1 MKTGDEM
8 KKKEA
13 ALSIVVGAI
22 ADIKLFEGQPSL
34 LSEAYAT
41 TKAKIEQPHISDRAS
56 FFYHLIMLRLR
67 EEMMSD
73 TIALKTEGTQQA
85 KEEDLLD
92 FYFNYGVYEENVNH
106 VVEACE
112 GGICSYD
119 KAYAV
124 LIAYE
129 AYLREGTVKEGTV
142 CDKPLSEWI
151 YFCESIYWLQLG
163 RPESF
168 MGYYKKWFN

>member
-22 ADIKLFEGQPSL
+22 ADIKLFEGEPSL

-73 TIALKTEGTQQA
+73 TIALKTEGIQQE
-85 KEEDLLD
+85 KEEDLLH
-92 FYFNYGVYEENVNH
+92 G
-106 VVEACE
+106 EAVAS
-112 GGICSYD
+112 GLYYSI
-119 KAYAV
+119 K
-124 LIAYE
+124 
-129 AYLREGTVKEGTV
+129 
-142 CDKPLSEWI
+142 LSEKLLGFPERKANQI
-151 YFCESIYWLQLG
+151 YDFIEKYYKIIPLKENLESILNYL
-163 RPESF
+163 SSD
-168 MGYYKKWFN
+168 KKNIDNEFCFVLLKNP

>member
-13 ALSIVVGAI
+13 ALSVVVSAI
-22 ADIKLFEGQPSL
+22 ADIKLFEGEPSL

-56 FFYHLIMLRLR
+56 SFYHLIMLHLR

-73 TIALKTEGTQQA
+73 TIALKTEGIQEE

-92 FYFNYGVYEENVNH
+92 FYCNYGVYEENVNH

-168 MGYYKKWFN
+168 MSYYKKWFN